1 VLKSVEAS
9 LASFQKD
16 LGIVSAEIETLQLRS
31 TALSSRLENRK
42 VVEKLLVPVIQE
54 IAIAPAVVRSIVEG
68 PIDEEWLK
76 ALAEL
81 EKRSKAINGK
91 LKSSETIKAVTDIKP
106 FIDNLNAK
114 VLPNLARM
122 KITNHK

>member
-42 VVEKLLVPVIQE
+42 VVEKLLVHVIQE